1 MSIGIRYVGE
11 CSRIDNTV
19 RMTELSSADAGSRV
33 VGAHRTSRAN
43 EPISEVVKNQ
53 VLSGANSTVS
63 DIPCKP
69 TRMAREDDRR
79 EGEKENE
86 YNVVEHD

>member
-1 MSIGIRYVGE
+1 
-11 CSRIDNTV
+11 
-19 RMTELSSADAGSRV
+19 LSSADAGSRV

-43 EPISEVVKNQ
+43 EPISEVVKNK
-53 VLSGANSTVS
+53 VLSGANSTVC
-63 DIPCKP
+63 DLPCKP
-69 TRMAREDDRR
+69 TRMAREDDWW